1 MTESTDT
8 LRDFLDGRLG
18 DSSAIEVE
26 AMVGGGS
33 CEIFGVQRGKERW
46 VLRQRARSRE
56 FGDRS

>member
-1 MTESTDT
+1 MTESVDT

-33 CEIFGVQRGKERW
+33 CEIFGVQRGRSGGSCGAP
-46 VLRQRARSRE
+46 RARE